1 MLSML
6 ISCINVD
13 AQFNKVGRTALQ
25 FLKIGMGARQAAQGE
40 ASIANHQD
48 INSIFW
54 NPAAITNIDNIQAS
68 FNYTSWISDLKVLSG
83 GIGLRLGEIGVISF
97 GVIQMDYGDL
107 DEAITTSTSGGL
119 DTRTGLKFGG
129 SDLALSFGF
138 ARNFTNKL
146 SIGVNIKY
154 IREELHTFSSNVW
167 AFDVGSYYETGW
179 KGIRL
184 GMSAQNFSSQIRWM
198 HTLNE
203 EQQSFELPLLYRI
216 GMSIDLWG
224 GQDLFFGGLSDLHKL
239 TFSFDAIHTNDFGE
253 RLNVGI
259 EYWFLN
265 KFSIRS
271 GYRFNYDEGNLS
283 FGVGLNQEVSGV
295 LMQVDYAYVVY
306 DYLESPHRISLL
318 LYL

>member
-1 MLSML
+1 MKKIIIMLSML

-83 GIGLRLGEIGVISF
+83 GIGLRLGEIGIISF

-184 GMSAQNFSSQIRWM
+184 G
-198 HTLNE
+198 
-203 EQQSFELPLLYRI
+203 
-216 GMSIDLWG
+216 
-224 GQDLFFGGLSDLHKL
+224 
-239 TFSFDAIHTNDFGE
+239 
-253 RLNVGI
+253 
-259 EYWFLN
+259 
-265 KFSIRS
+265 
-271 GYRFNYDEGNLS
+271 
-283 FGVGLNQEVSGV
+283 
-295 LMQVDYAYVVY
+295 
-306 DYLESPHRISLL
+306 
-318 LYL
+318 